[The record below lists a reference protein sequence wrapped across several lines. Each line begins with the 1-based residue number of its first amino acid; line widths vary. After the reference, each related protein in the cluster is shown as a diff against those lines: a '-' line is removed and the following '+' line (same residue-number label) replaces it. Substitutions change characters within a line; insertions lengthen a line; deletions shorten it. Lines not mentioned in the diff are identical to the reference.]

1 MRKLDF
7 CRALPLSPAASLD
20 LGEHLPRIFS
30 FRDDAVCG
38 AKCGANLVGRD
49 FVKQGGQI
57 RPNQTSHP
65 RPSNPHSPRHRF
77 PLPMRGFS
85 LYGASFVK
93 GGGCA
98 THVFVVRQ
106 FMARK
111 PRPLAVLRRTREAT
125 LKPVAMTDSTRRCG
139 FRARSSR
146 EGHIFALPAIAA
158 GGAARTSDR
167 YRHEP
172 GRLPLRHHAGE
183 AHRGQYG
190 VSSGLA

>member
-1 MRKLDF
+1 MTRADGSSREAISVPARRLPKRPRMKPMRKLDF

-93 GGGCA
+93 GA
-98 THVFVVRQ
+98 AVQRMFLSFV
-106 FMARK
+106 
-111 PRPLAVLRRTREAT
+111 
-125 LKPVAMTDSTRRCG
+125 
-139 FRARSSR
+139 SSWR
-146 EGHIFALPAIAA
+146 GSL
-158 GGAARTSDR
+158 
-167 YRHEP
+167 
-172 GRLPLRHHAGE
+172 GRLLYYGE
-183 AHRGQYG
+183 PARRP
-190 VSSGLA
+190 